1 MRGKK
6 VCLVVDLRAG
16 ENMTAIPHLVT
27 VFSAAGWKTD
37 IALKEYG
44 GETIQLAKKAAKAK
58 YDLVLGY
65 GGDGTLNAVF
75 NGVMSAGE
83 KTLIADFPGGTYNV
97 WAGAIGVPHDPVKA
111 ALAIVNS
118 EARHVDLGHVEVNS
132 LAFPHDG
139 ANEQAS
145 LHEGKKQ
152 KPKRS
157 SKTRQYFLL
166 HVGLGIEAA
175 MMAHISKPLKYHVG
189 PLAFDLAA
197 IKALPQQRPFP
208 IEVQRITDAGT
219 VDLKWQGEVWQVIV
233 SKVPLFGGSVN
244 IEPDARAD
252 DGLLSVSLILASNP
266 IKTMEQALSIML
278 HHTLD
283 EETTKQFRGVHF
295 SIRIPASVDMH
306 VDGSIIKL
314 EELLRKS
321 EQTTL
326 HQIDDASRVMITYQ
340 FDAEPRAVQLAIPRT
355 YHGSLFEQ
363 SPREEHSQL
372 IPSQQEGERDSGNQ
386 QTTPYDEKERRDH
399 QPRMQARQQ
408 SLYRMTVVGAVPHP
422 EKKQTFILAGR
433 YKQPRTE
440 ETEVLAAIV
449 DIHTLMV
456 NGEGERVSPVFVL
469 EVQEGKE
476 IVVEGVKNKRGVIRA
491 SSVRFFDERAE

>member
-16 ENMTAIPHLVT
+16 EDMTAIPLLVT

-37 IALKEYG
+37 VALKEYG
-44 GETIQLAKKAAKAK
+44 GETIQLARQAAKAK
-58 YDLVLGY
+58 YDLVIGY
-65 GGDGTLNAVF
+65 GGDGTLNAVL

-83 KTLIADFPGGTYNV
+83 KSLVADFPGGTYNV

-118 EARHVDLGHVEVNS
+118 QARHADLGHVEVKG
-132 LAFPHDG
+132 LAFLNNG
-139 ANEQAS
+139 GNEQPPS
-145 LHEGKKQ
+145 PNRSKQ
-152 KPKRS
+152 KKPRRS

-197 IKALPQQRPFP
+197 IKALPQQRPFS
-208 IEVQRITDAGT
+208 IEIQKMTDDGT
-219 VDLKWQGEVWQVIV
+219 VDLQWQGEVWQVIV

-266 IKTMEQALSIML
+266 VRTVEQALSIML

-283 EETTKQFRGVHF
+283 EGTTKQFRGTHF
-295 SIRIPASVDMH
+295 SIRIPASIDMH

-314 EELLRKS
+314 EELLHKS
-321 EQTTL
+321 EQANLKGT
-326 HQIDDASRVMITYQ
+326 DDASQVMVTYC
-340 FDAEPRAVQLAIPRT
+340 FDAEPGAVQLAIPRT
-355 YHGSLFEQ
+355 YQGPLFEQ
-363 SPREEHSQL
+363 SLHEESSQL
-372 IPSQQEGERDSGNQ
+372 IPPQQENEQASRRPQ
-386 QTTPYDEKERRDH
+386 PTPPSKKTRKDH
-399 QPRMQARQQ
+399 QQRTQARQQ
-408 SLYRMTVVGAVPHP
+408 STYQLTVVGAAPHP
-422 EKKQTFILAGR
+422 EKRHAFILAGKH
-433 YKQPRTE
+433 KQHNTE
-440 ETEVLAAIV
+440 ETEVLAVRV
-449 DIHTLMV
+449 DAHTLIL
-456 NGEGERVSPVFVL
+456 NEQGERVSPAAVL
-469 EVQEGKE
+469 ELQEGKE
-476 IVVEGVKNKRGVIRA
+476 IAVDGAKTKQGVIRA
-491 SSVRFFDERAE
+491 HSMRLSS